1 MKTFETAKKSFPII
15 GKLTSKDKFYAKKE
29 PLRIN
34 NRSSSKK
41 TTLDII
47 EVDRL
52 EEKKKNLDLKEL
64 IKDRDL
70 MKESNDVI
78 EEDSDSSMNE

>member
-1 MKTFETAKKSFPII
+1 LKTFETPKKNFPII
-15 GKLTSKDKFYAKKE
+15 GKLTSKDKLDEKKE
-29 PLRIN
+29 PLRIKD
-34 NRSSSKK
+34 RSSSKK

-52 EEKKKNLDLKEL
+52 EEKNNNLDMKEL
-64 IKDRDL
+64 SKDRDL

-78 EEDSDSSMNE
+78 EEDSDGSMNE